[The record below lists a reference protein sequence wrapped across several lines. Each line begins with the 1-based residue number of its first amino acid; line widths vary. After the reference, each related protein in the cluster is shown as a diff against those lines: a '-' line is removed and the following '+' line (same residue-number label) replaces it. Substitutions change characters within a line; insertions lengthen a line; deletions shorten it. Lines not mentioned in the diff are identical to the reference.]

1 MNKRLKKVSS
11 AIVLG
16 FAFSVPFI
24 QGCASQS
31 DETRVSAAVD
41 DKQFMAWF
49 DNLTSQIKA
58 DPTYKRIPIE
68 TQAQQNEFLGWLHAA
83 YRKQITKNEL
93 THRINSKYPNHESEA
108 AFIASKLPSTLPK
121 P

>member
-1 MNKRLKKVSS
+1 MNKCFKKISS
-11 AIVLG
+11 AIVIG
-16 FAFSVPFI
+16 FAISVPFI
-24 QGCASQS
+24 QGCATQS
-31 DETRVSAAVD
+31 DESRVMAAVE
-41 DKQFMAWF
+41 DKQFSAWF

-58 DPTYKRIPIE
+58 NPTYKRIPVE

-108 AFIASKLPSTLPK
+108 AFIASKLP
-121 P
+121 